1 MTRCVVDTTVASL
14 LLRMDPRAPTYIRAM
29 RGAERLISFQT
40 VAEMRF
46 GALRA
51 GWAKGRRD
59 GLERSLLDFVVVG
72 YSDAL
77 ATSWAE
83 VMASSE
89 RAGAR
94 LEAGDGWVA
103 ATALHLAV
111 PLITDDADFVRACPM
126 LDVVCF
132 A

>member
-1 MTRCVVDTTVASL
+1 MSRCIVDTTVASL
-14 LLRMDPRAPTYIRAM
+14 VLRMDPRAVAYIRAM
-29 RGAERLISFQT
+29 RGSQRLISFQT

-51 GWAKGRRD
+51 GWGEGRRD
-59 GLERSLLDFVVVG
+59 ELQRFLTDFVLVG
-72 YSDAL
+72 YSDEI

-83 VMASSE
+83 VMVASE

-103 ATALHLAV
+103 ASALHLAV
-111 PLITDDADFVRACPM
+111 PLVTDDADFVRACPTV
-126 LDVVCF
+126 DVVCF